1 MSGTGET
8 YDETVDGGTG
18 EPGRGGTGETGPG
31 GTDEPRPGGTSETD
45 HDRTGE
51 PHPDETGETGTGGTG
66 ESSHGRTDETN
77 QGRTD
82 GSDHNGSAK
91 TAGRIPRGF
100 RVGRWEVTEPIAD
113 GGWGQVYEGREAS
126 EDAAA
131 PAEAEAAEGGAEA
144 PHRVALKFLP
154 TSGLAPRQAAR
165 LAETA
170 RREIE
175 FGSRAHHPRLMRLL
189 DSVVLGDSEVPGLD
203 GAVVLVMERAE
214 SSLQDLLDAADGNPL
229 PEADRLVT
237 EICEGLAHLHRL
249 GWVHGDLKPDNVLIM
264 ADGSVRLS
272 DFGLTV
278 ELEGTRGTHGYIPPL
293 GSPDY
298 LPPERW
304 RAPLDERGV
313 QVRPTADVWALGV
326 MIHQVFSGGASPFP
340 GATFTSRASAV
351 QEYAEGRAPLRLH
364 VVVPEFWRTLA
375 ADCLLPAHVERA
387 AHTADSLLE
396 RIRAAGQG
404 DDSPAARP
412 RSRKRAVALA
422 AGAALA
428 LLGAG
433 GGAWWQWGGSD
444 GGSGRAPE
452 ARLSVYNAD
461 DKCRASTDRHPLCS
475 LGLAIDPTMAYV
487 LDNVV
492 QTRVWHG
499 DVLAVECGLERGIP
513 ITDEAG
519 VRSSRWYRVR
529 LPTAEKGAE
538 TVRTTAWLPEVR
550 TRSKPSVPACA
561 G

>member
-1 MSGTGET
+1 MSGTEET
-8 YDETVDGGTG
+8 YDE
-18 EPGRGGTGETGPG
+18 R
-31 GTDEPRPGGTSETD
+31 
-45 HDRTGE
+45 
-51 PHPDETGETGTGGTG
+51 TGGTG
-66 ESSHGRTDETN
+66 GSGGTGDGGRT
-77 QGRTD
+77 
-82 GSDHNGSAK
+82 
-91 TAGRIPRGF
+91 GRIPPGF

-113 GGWGQVYEGREAS
+113 GGWGRVYEGRDT
-126 EDAAA
+126 ED
-131 PAEAEAAEGGAEA
+131 PEPER
-144 PHRVALKFLP
+144 RVALKFLP
-154 TSGLAPRQAAR
+154 TSGLAPRQAER
-165 LAETA
+165 IAETA

-189 DSVVLGDSEVPGLD
+189 DSVVLGDCEVPGLD

-214 SSLQDLLDAADGNPL
+214 SSLQDLLDAADGGPL
-229 PEADRLVT
+229 PDADRLLT

-272 DFGLTV
+272 DFGLTA
-278 ELEGTRGTHGYIPPL
+278 ELEGTRGTHGWIPPL

-326 MIHQVFSGGASPFP
+326 MIHQVFTGGASPFP

-364 VVVPEFWRTLA
+364 VVVPEFWRALA
-375 ADCLLPAHVERA
+375 ADCLLPAHTDRA
-387 AHTADSLLE
+387 EHTAESLLD
-396 RIRAAGQG
+396 RVRAAGPG
-404 DDSPAARP
+404 DGRPAGRP
-412 RSRKRAVALA
+412 RTAKRSAALA

-428 LLGAG
+428 VLGAG
-433 GGAWWQWGGSD
+433 GAAWWQWGPSD
-444 GGSGRAPE
+444 NRDPGRTAQQ
-452 ARLSVYNAD
+452 ARLTVYNAD
-461 DKCRASTDRHPLCS
+461 DKCRARTDRHPECS
-475 LGLAIDPTMAYV
+475 LGLAIDPTLPYV

-492 QTRVWHG
+492 RTRVWHG
-499 DVLAVECGLERGIP
+499 ETLVVECGLERGVP

-529 LPTAEKGAE
+529 LPKAEKGPE
-538 TVRTTAWLPEVR
+538 TLRTTAWLPDVR
-550 TRSKPSVPACA
+550 TRSHPSVPACA

>member
-1 MSGTGET
+1 MNGTGET
-8 YDETVDGGTG
+8 YDETVDGTLDGTVN
-18 EPGRGGTGETGPG
+18 GTVG
-31 GTDEPRPGGTSETD
+31 DE
-45 HDRTGE
+45 
-51 PHPDETGETGTGGTG
+51 TG
-66 ESSHGRTDETN
+66 ESSHGGTGE
-77 QGRTD
+77 
-82 GSDHNGSAK
+82 

-113 GGWGQVYEGREAS
+113 GGWGRVYEGRDTAV
-126 EDAAA
+126 DAAA
-131 PAEAEAAEGGAEA
+131 PGQAEAEAAEGSAGAEA
-144 PHRVALKFLP
+144 GAGAGRRVALKFLP
-154 TSGLAPRQAAR
+154 TSGLAPRQAER

-189 DSVVLGDSEVPGLD
+189 DSVVLGDCEVPGLD

-214 SSLQDLLDAADGNPL
+214 SSLQDLLDAAGGTPL
-229 PEADRLVT
+229 PEADRLLT

-249 GWVHGDLKPDNVLIM
+249 GWVHGDLKPANVLIM

-272 DFGLTV
+272 DFGLTA

-326 MIHQVFSGGASPFP
+326 MIHQVFTGGASPFP
-340 GATFTSRASAV
+340 GATPTARASAV

-364 VVVPEFWRTLA
+364 VAVPEFWRAPA
-375 ADCLLPAHVERA
+375 ADCLLPSHAERA
-387 AHTADSLLE
+387 AHTAESLLE
-396 RIRAAGQG
+396 RVRAVGHG
-404 DDSPAARP
+404 DGRPAARQ
-412 RSRKRAVALA
+412 RTGKRAVALA

-433 GGAWWQWGGSD
+433 GAAWWQWGGSD
-444 GGSGRAPE
+444 GDAGRTAPQG
-452 ARLSVYNAD
+452 RLSVYNAD
-461 DKCRASTDRHPLCS
+461 DKCRARTDRHPECS
-475 LGLAIDPTMAYV
+475 LGLAIDPTSAYV

-499 DVLAVECGLERGIP
+499 DALAVECGLERGIP

-529 LPTAEKGAE
+529 LPKAEKGPE
-538 TVRTTAWLPEVR
+538 TVRTTAWLPGVR
-550 TRSKPSVPACA
+550 TKSRPAVPACA
-561 G
+561 A

>member
-1 MSGTGET
+1 M
-8 YDETVDGGTG
+8 
-18 EPGRGGTGETGPG
+18 
-31 GTDEPRPGGTSETD
+31 
-45 HDRTGE
+45 
-51 PHPDETGETGTGGTG
+51 
-66 ESSHGRTDETN
+66 
-77 QGRTD
+77 
-82 GSDHNGSAK
+82 
-91 TAGRIPRGF
+91 PRGF
-100 RVGRWEVTEPIAD
+100 RVGRWEVTESIAD
-113 GGWGQVYEGREAS
+113 GGWGRVYEGCDTS
-126 EDAAA
+126 VD
-131 PAEAEAAEGGAEA
+131 AEGGAEA
-144 PHRVALKFLP
+144 GHRVALKFLP
-154 TSGLAPRQAAR
+154 TSGLAPRQAER

-175 FGSRAHHPRLMRLL
+175 FGSRAHHPRLMTLL
-189 DSVVLGDSEVPGLD
+189 DSVVLGDCEVPGLD
-203 GAVVLVMERAE
+203 GAVVLVMERAA
-214 SSLQDLLDAADGNPL
+214 SSLQDLLDAADGSPL

-237 EICEGLAHLHRL
+237 EICEGLAHLHRI

-364 VVVPEFWRTLA
+364 VVVPEFWRALA

-396 RIRAAGQG
+396 RIRATGDGDG
-404 DDSPAARP
+404 DDTPAARP
-412 RSRKRAVALA
+412 RTGKRTAALA
-422 AGAALA
+422 TGAALA

-433 GGAWWQWGGSD
+433 GAAWWQWGGSD
-444 GGSGRAPE
+444 DASGRAPQ
-452 ARLSVYNAD
+452 ARLTVYNAD
-461 DKCRASTDRHPLCS
+461 DKCRARTDRHPLCS
-475 LGLAIDPTMAYV
+475 MGLAIDPTMAYV

-499 DVLAVECGLERGIP
+499 DVLTVECGLERGIP

-529 LPTAEKGAE
+529 LPAAEKGPE

-550 TRSKPSVPACA
+550 TRSNPSVPACA

>member
-1 MSGTGET
+1 MNSAGET
-8 YDETVDGGTG
+8 CDEHVDGRTDTT
-18 EPGRGGTGETGPG
+18 GRGGTGE
-31 GTDEPRPGGTSETD
+31 RL
-45 HDRTGE
+45 
-51 PHPDETGETGTGGTG
+51 
-66 ESSHGRTDETN
+66 
-77 QGRTD
+77 
-82 GSDHNGSAK
+82 
-91 TAGRIPRGF
+91 GRIPRGF

-113 GGWGQVYEGREAS
+113 GGWGRVYEGR
-126 EDAAA
+126 DT
-131 PAEAEAAEGGAEA
+131 AEA
-144 PHRVALKFLP
+144 PEGEDGAAGGRVALKFLP
-154 TSGLAPRQAAR
+154 TSGLAPRQAER

-189 DSVVLGDSEVPGLD
+189 DSAVLGDSEVPGLD

-214 SSLQDLLDAADGNPL
+214 SSLQDLLDAAGGKPL
-229 PEADRLVT
+229 PEADRLLT
-237 EICEGLAHLHRL
+237 EILEGLAHLHRL

-264 ADGSVRLS
+264 ADGSLRLS
-272 DFGLTV
+272 DFGLTA

-326 MIHQVFSGGASPFP
+326 MIHQVFTGGTSPFP

-364 VVVPEFWRTLA
+364 VVVPEFWRALA
-375 ADCLLPAHVERA
+375 ADCLLPAHTERA
-387 AHTADSLLE
+387 AHTSESLLE
-396 RIRAAGQG
+396 RVRAAGHG
-404 DDSPAARP
+404 DDHPVARQRSGRRAA
-412 RSRKRAVALA
+412 ALA
-422 AGAALA
+422 AGAAVA

-433 GGAWWQWGGSD
+433 GAAWWQWGYSE
-444 GGSGRAPE
+444 GGVGRTGQL

-461 DKCRASTDRHPLCS
+461 TKCRARTDRHPTCS
-475 LGLAIDPTMAYV
+475 LGLAIDPTAPYV

-499 DVLAVECGLERGIP
+499 DALAVECAQERGVP
-513 ITDEAG
+513 ITDEVG
-519 VRSSRWYRVR
+519 VRSSRWYRIR
-529 LPTAEKGAE
+529 LPAAEKGPKSE
-538 TVRTTAWLPEVR
+538 RTTAWLPEVR
-550 TRSKPSVPACA
+550 TRSHPAVPACA